1 MNELGGRIQ
10 GKRATDMAYVLLAV
24 GQNKNSSY
32 LVRIIVDKTTNSV
45 TEISTY
51 GLYAIKAK
59 KEGALFMPEGNEAV
73 SDNRSYPFLRST
85 ISISELLDKVKNDPV
100 ANEVFSENVLETI
113 GVNRTSGTLSPYI
126 RYFLGD
132 DTDPPRREG
141 KARLREV
148 YGWGY

>member
-1 MNELGGRIQ
+1 
-10 GKRATDMAYVLLAV
+10 MAYVLLAV

-73 SDNRSYPFLRST
+73 GDKRSYPYLRSN
-85 ISISELLDKVKNDPV
+85 ISISDLYKKVKNNPNV
-100 ANEVFSENVLETI
+100 NYHYVSNE
-113 GVNRTSGTLSPYI
+113 
-126 RYFLGD
+126 
-132 DTDPPRREG
+132 
-141 KARLREV
+141 
-148 YGWGY
+148 